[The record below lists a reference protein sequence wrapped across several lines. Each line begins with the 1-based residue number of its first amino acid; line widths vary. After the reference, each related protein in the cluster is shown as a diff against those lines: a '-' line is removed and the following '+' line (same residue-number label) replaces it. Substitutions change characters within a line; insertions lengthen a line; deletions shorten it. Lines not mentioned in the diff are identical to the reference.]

1 MEKAEKPPLARAIT
15 YFVSNA
21 NLIGEEVEQVIFDG
35 CSILHL
41 ILCEKTIRCQDTS
54 YSTSYKY
61 TIYVISNF
69 RSASVVFDGYLETLT
84 TTDNTHKW
92 PLTCYLKKKNAFL
105 RNTVNKHSVI
115 NVTLTE
121 LIKP

>member
-41 ILCEKTIRCQDTS
+41 IYKIQAIVQAKS
-54 YSTSYKY
+54 IPSTLFQ
-61 TIYVISNF
+61 ILGVL
-69 RSASVVFDGYLETLT
+69 VL
-84 TTDNTHKW
+84 
-92 PLTCYLKKKNAFL
+92 FL
-105 RNTVNKHSVI
+105 I
-115 NVTLTE
+115 A
-121 LIKP
+121 I